1 MSAVSKDSI
10 VHEESPFAERLPQQ
24 KENRFSSREAM
35 PTANE
40 PFLLV
45 VRELARAY
53 QAFSAYSEAHIRQ
66 FDLTPAQFDVI
77 ATLGNTN
84 GMCMGELGEKTLIT
98 KGTLT
103 GVIDRLIHKQLVCR
117 ETLPEN
123 RRSVLVQLT
132 PEGQQVFDRVFTA
145 HIAHLKA
152 RFDKLDASELEL
164 LKVLLGRLRQ
174 AF

>member
-1 MSAVSKDSI
+1 MPAASEASNQS
-10 VHEESPFAERLPQQ
+10 FLP
-24 KENRFSSREAM
+24 
-35 PTANE
+35 
-40 PFLLV
+40 V
-45 VRELARAY
+45 IRELATTY

-103 GVIDRLIHKQLVCR
+103 GVIDRLIHKQLVDR
-117 ETLPEN
+117 ETPAEN
-123 RRSVLVQLT
+123 RRSVLVKLT
-132 PEGQQVFDRVFTA
+132 PAGQEVFDRVFPA
-145 HIAHLKA
+145 HIAHLKD

-164 LKVLLGRLRQ
+164 LKVLLSRLRQ

>member
-1 MSAVSKDSI
+1 MSAVSKASI
-10 VHEESPFAERLPQQ
+10 VPEVSLP
-24 KENRFSSREAM
+24 EHRS
-35 PTANE
+35 ANE

-45 VRELARAY
+45 VKELARAY
-53 QAFSAYSEAHIRQ
+53 QAFSAYSEAHVRQ

-84 GMCMGELGEKTLIT
+84 GLCMGELGEKTLIT

-103 GVIDRLIHKQLVCR
+103 GVIDRLIQKQLVCR
-117 ETLPEN
+117 ETLLEN

-132 PEGQQVFDRVFTA
+132 PEGQEVFDRVFPA
-145 HIAHLKA
+145 HIAHLKE

-164 LKVLLGRLRQ
+164 LTVLLGRLRQ

>member
-1 MSAVSKDSI
+1 MSAVSKASLGQ
-10 VHEESPFAERLPQQ
+10 S
-24 KENRFSSREAM
+24 
-35 PTANE
+35 TNE

-53 QAFSAYSEAHIRQ
+53 QAFSAYSEAHVRQ

-84 GMCMGELGEKTLIT
+84 GLCMGELGEKTLIT

-117 ETLPEN
+117 ETLLEN

-132 PEGQQVFDRVFTA
+132 PEGQAVFDRVFPA
-145 HIAHLKA
+145 HIAHLKE

-164 LKVLLGRLRQ
+164 LTVLLGRLRQ
-174 AF
+174 VF

>member
-1 MSAVSKDSI
+1 MSGVFKAPI
-10 VHEESPFAERLPQQ
+10 VHEVSLE
-24 KENRFSSREAM
+24 ENRFSSREAT

-40 PFLLV
+40 SFLLV
-45 VRELARAY
+45 MQELVRAY
-53 QAFSAYSEAHIRQ
+53 QAFSAYSEAHVRQ

-103 GVIDRLIHKQLVCR
+103 GVIDRSIQKQLVCR
-117 ETLPEN
+117 ETLVDN
-123 RRSVLVQLT
+123 RRNVLVKLT
-132 PEGQQVFDRVFTA
+132 PKGQEVFELVFPA
-145 HIAHLKA
+145 HIAYLKD
-152 RFDKLDASELEL
+152 RFDKLDSSELEL
-164 LKVLLGRLRQ
+164 LKVLLNRLRK